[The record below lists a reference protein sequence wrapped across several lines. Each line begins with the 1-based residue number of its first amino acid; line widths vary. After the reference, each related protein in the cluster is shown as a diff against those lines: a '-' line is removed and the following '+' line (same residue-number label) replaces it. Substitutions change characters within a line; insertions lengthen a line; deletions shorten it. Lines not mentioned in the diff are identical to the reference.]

1 MGAQQIARVK
11 GVKETGSSSSP
22 PKAVHPTTQ
31 QNISSQM
38 PALKAKPA
46 GSVQGRSNPSVSPL
60 PKPNPSSQ
68 MRNGTPS
75 ATTQPSRPSPTIA
88 TQASRVNSQTTAPA
102 LPLSNQQPPQLE
114 PQRKATETVKRSNEP
129 PKLSPGQ
136 LVNPK
141 PSRPEL
147 PGLHVTSQ
155 PGSLDSGPPL
165 LEIQPLSPERP
176 MQPLSKPE
184 MSRASTVMLEPPC
197 LDAEDPN
204 DWGVEE
210 TISQISSLDPTL
222 SMHVEAFRTHEI
234 DGKALL
240 LLSTTM
246 LMKYLGLKLGPALKI
261 CNIIDKL
268 KGKKHL
274 PIG

>member
-1 MGAQQIARVK
+1 
-11 GVKETGSSSSP
+11 
-22 PKAVHPTTQ
+22 
-31 QNISSQM
+31 
-38 PALKAKPA
+38 
-46 GSVQGRSNPSVSPL
+46 
-60 PKPNPSSQ
+60 
-68 MRNGTPS
+68 
-75 ATTQPSRPSPTIA
+75 
-88 TQASRVNSQTTAPA
+88 
-102 LPLSNQQPPQLE
+102 
-114 PQRKATETVKRSNEP
+114 
-129 PKLSPGQ
+129 
-136 LVNPK
+136 
-141 PSRPEL
+141 
-147 PGLHVTSQ
+147 
-155 PGSLDSGPPL
+155 
-165 LEIQPLSPERP
+165 

-184 MSRASTVMLEPPC
+184 MPRASTVMLEPPS

>member
-1 MGAQQIARVK
+1 VM
-11 GVKETGSSSSP
+11 S
-22 PKAVHPTTQ
+22 
-31 QNISSQM
+31 
-38 PALKAKPA
+38 
-46 GSVQGRSNPSVSPL
+46 
-60 PKPNPSSQ
+60 
-68 MRNGTPS
+68 
-75 ATTQPSRPSPTIA
+75 
-88 TQASRVNSQTTAPA
+88 
-102 LPLSNQQPPQLE
+102 
-114 PQRKATETVKRSNEP
+114 EP
-129 PKLSPGQ
+129 PY
-136 LVNPK
+136 
-141 PSRPEL
+141 
-147 PGLHVTSQ
+147 
-155 PGSLDSGPPL
+155 
-165 LEIQPLSPERP
+165 
-176 MQPLSKPE
+176 
-184 MSRASTVMLEPPC
+184 

-210 TISQISSLDPTL
+210 TIAQISALDPTL